1 MAIFRKVTEALAR
14 AAQGVE
20 RLTSAVEALREVQGD
35 GDVKQRLQALELG
48 QQKWEAGIEALIMR
62 AEGKFRAA
70 RASEERARNKG
81 RGILDDDDETPETA
95 DGSDQIRDMAQV
107 PRWDAT
113 VGDHAQPS
121 GQEGLPNLST
131 SVGSAR
137 HALLAKFGIAR

>member
-1 MAIFRKVTEALAR
+1 MAIFRKVTEALSR

-81 RGILDDDDETPETA
+81 RGILDDEEEPTETA
-95 DGSDQIRDMAQV
+95 DGSDQIRDLAQV
-107 PRWDAT
+107 PGWDAA
-113 VGDHAQPS
+113 VGDNAQP
-121 GQEGLPNLST
+121 GRQEELPNLSAG
-131 SVGSAR
+131 VGSAR
-137 HALLAKFGIAR
+137 HALLAKFGRAR